1 MQRTAQLGAQEYTE
15 MFNLSID
22 SFLNQEILQ
31 SQKRKLI
38 ERNSFWSNV
47 TREKHDKFLFFH
59 FTIFVT
65 LCDNKLEIKLI
76 CKTLKSKNQQKYTYR
91 VSFLCSS

>member
-1 MQRTAQLGAQEYTE
+1 M
-15 MFNLSID
+15 S
-22 SFLNQEILQ
+22 
-31 SQKRKLI
+31 
-38 ERNSFWSNV
+38 
-47 TREKHDKFLFFH
+47 REKHDKFLFFH

>member
-1 MQRTAQLGAQEYTE
+1 M
-15 MFNLSID
+15 S
-22 SFLNQEILQ
+22 
-31 SQKRKLI
+31 
-38 ERNSFWSNV
+38 ERNV
-47 TREKHDKFLFFH
+47 VREKHDKFLFFH